1 VRNSSLH
8 DTLREFATDA
18 GDRLGE
24 ETEAG
29 AEIPFEVISAPRR
42 ARSAPLYCYR
52 PLTGAFI
59 GERLGI
65 LSALP
70 SYAPAARVLTSM
82 DGVDA
87 YLSLRGETRI
97 PGDPRE
103 RADAALR
110 AFLSAVFQERS
121 EFAFDPERFESSY
134 AELER
139 AVYEGRQVSEVI
151 APLLGIALDPNTGEL
166 PLGDGLSLI
175 RGETLNDAPAEAVW
189 GDGEEPN
196 VLAMLTVSGDSV
208 RPAVSIA
215 RSRFR
220 RLLTALRL
228 FERGGYALGPVAW
241 TRSDAGPWRQVAFGG
256 SGRPRLI
263 TFISA
268 EQEDELRA
276 FCNLIG
282 RRMPSGSELAWALA
296 RFEMGCERLAPFEA
310 LTDYLLALRAML
322 EPEGPSSGRLAQ
334 RLSVICAA
342 EPERAACAERTA
354 HAISLERAV
363 IAGLAPAEA
372 GADAIVS
379 ELAENLRAL
388 LRDALCG
395 HLDADV
401 RSLADELLAQ
411 SV

>member
-18 GDRLGE
+18 GDRLGA

-59 GERLGI
+59 RERLGV

-70 SYAPAARVLTSM
+70 SYPPAARALTSM

-151 APLLGIALDPNTGEL
+151 APLLGIALDPTTGEL

-175 RGETLNDAPAEAVW
+175 RGETLTDAPAEAVW

-196 VLAMLTVSGDSV
+196 VLALLAVSGDSV
-208 RPAVSIA
+208 RPPVSIA

-282 RRMPSGSELAWALA
+282 RRMPSGGELTWALA

-334 RLSVICAA
+334 RLSVICAP

-363 IAGLAPAEA
+363 IAGLAPAQA